1 MYVVLVDHKSRDAMS
16 DLMAAIIIQFP
27 KEKFSVFGSE
37 EKGYQFRIE
46 GVGDEIAPRTFAK
59 LFLKKWKPAPPE
71 IEIIM
76 PK

>member
-1 MYVVLVDHKSRDAMS
+1 MYVVLVDHKSREAMT

-27 KEKFSVFGSE
+27 LERFSIFGSE
-37 EKGYQFRIE
+37 DKGYQFRIE
-46 GVGDEIAPRTFAK
+46 GVGDEMPPRAFSK
-59 LFLKKWKPAPPE
+59 LFLKKWKPSPPE